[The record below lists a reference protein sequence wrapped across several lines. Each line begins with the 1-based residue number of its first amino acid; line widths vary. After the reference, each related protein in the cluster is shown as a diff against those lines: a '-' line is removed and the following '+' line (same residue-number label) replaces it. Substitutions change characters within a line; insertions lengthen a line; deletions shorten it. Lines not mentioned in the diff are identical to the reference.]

1 MTIPEE
7 SKSAY
12 ELRACFSFSIPELGG
27 ITWKRSVCPQFPAI
41 DPNGLDCTY
50 MNDSGTGAVGEENG
64 SHDPALGIIDHNSN
78 QSVCTG
84 SGAYNGGFFLGSG
97 PGNGIPTVITVVS
110 VTCDFWCEAGNLL
123 LCQTCVEPIGDS
135 LPTSLRPTPPAN
147 NGTPQNQQ
155 QHTQQHQQ
163 CVQAATAKANS
174 TASDTIWTNIALPFK
189 NAGKGAV
196 SGGIIGCVLTV
207 EGGCVEGAIPGA
219 ITGFVG
225 GALEGTGEAIYRDIR
240 GYSQAMAQLQ
250 MDIAACPP

>member
-1 MTIPEE
+1 MIRVLVQSARRTEATILR
-7 SKSAY
+7 SA
-12 ELRACFSFSIPELGG
+12 LLTIIATRAFAPG
-27 ITWKRSVCPQFPAI
+27 
-41 DPNGLDCTY
+41 D
-50 MNDSGTGAVGEENG
+50 
-64 SHDPALGIIDHNSN
+64 
-78 QSVCTG
+78 
-84 SGAYNGGFFLGSG
+84 NGGFFLGSG